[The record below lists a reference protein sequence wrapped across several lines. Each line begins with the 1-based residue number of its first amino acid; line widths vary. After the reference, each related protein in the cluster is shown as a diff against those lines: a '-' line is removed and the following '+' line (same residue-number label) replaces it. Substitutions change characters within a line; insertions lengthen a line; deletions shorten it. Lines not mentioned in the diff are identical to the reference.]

1 LTNETNFLML
11 GFAWLTLRQAE
22 EALNKGRLEE
32 AQRLLSQ
39 PAARGHKRSWKL
51 LQQVALGYVERGERR
66 LRHDD
71 AEAAWLDLLQAE
83 QMGGTESGADRLRQA
98 LVRLGLT
105 QVRALLEAGDPGRA
119 VETVAQLGERS
130 VRHPELKVLE
140 DSGRGWLLARELANR
155 GEFGQA
161 LGTMDGVRRLLPG
174 AVPALTSFHE
184 ELQERQRSFPFLL
197 ARLHGAT
204 AGSRWAD
211 VLALTEQVLAQAPQH
226 KEARKLRDLAWKAVQ
241 PATVAHQPV
250 PAEAAAEEAALLE
263 TPYRFLLWIDGIGG
277 YLVCLGGRVTLGQA
291 TAEASV
297 DVPLFADV
305 SRQHATI
312 TRDAEG
318 YLLETLRPVKV
329 NMQPVERTLLRPND
343 RVTLGACCQMV
354 FRQPAAV
361 SATALLE
368 VVSGH
373 RLPLALDGVL
383 LMAETLILGPGPQ
396 AHVTVPSL
404 KQPVVLFRHKDGL
417 GVRCVGGL
425 TVNGQKTQDR
435 ALLGTT
441 ATVSGDDFAF
451 AIEPVG
457 ERLGRT

>member
-1 LTNETNFLML
+1 ML
-11 GFAWLTLRQAE
+11 GFAWLILRQAE
-22 EALNKGRLEE
+22 EALTKGRLEE

-39 PAARGHKRSWKL
+39 PTARGHKRSWDL
-51 LQQVALGYVERGERR
+51 LQQVARGYVERGERR

-71 AEAAWLDLLQAE
+71 GEAAWLDLIQAE
-83 QMGGTESGADRLRQA
+83 QMGGTETGATRLRQA
-98 LVRLGLT
+98 LVSLGLT

-119 VETVAQLGERS
+119 VETVSQLGERS

-140 DSGRGWLLARELANR
+140 DSARGWLQARELASR

-161 LGTMDGVRRLLPG
+161 LGTMDSVRRLLPG
-174 AVPALTSFHE
+174 ALPARALFHD
-184 ELQERQRSFPFLL
+184 ELQERQRTFPFLL
-197 ARLHGAT
+197 ARLHGA
-204 AGSRWAD
+204 AASSRWAD
-211 VLALTEQVLAQAPQH
+211 VLALTEQVLALAPQH

-241 PATVAHQPV
+241 PATVAHTGVLPEE
-250 PAEAAAEEAALLE
+250 PASAEPELLE
-263 TPYRFLLWIDGIGG
+263 TPYRFLLWIDGVGG

-291 TAEASV
+291 TPEASV

-305 SRQHATI
+305 SRIHATI

-318 YLLETLRPVKV
+318 YLLETVRRVQV

-373 RLPLALDGVL
+373 RLPLALDGVV
-383 LMAETLILGPGPQ
+383 LMAETLILGPGTQ
-396 AHVTVPSL
+396 AHVTVPGL
-404 KQPVVLFRHKDGL
+404 KQAVVLFRHKDGL

-425 TVNGQKTQDR
+425 TVNGQKARDR

-441 ATVSGDDFAF
+441 ATVAGDDFAF

-457 ERLGRT
+457 ERLGQT

>member
-1 LTNETNFLML
+1 ML

-51 LQQVALGYVERGERR
+51 LQQVACGFVERGERR

-83 QMGGTESGADRLRQA
+83 QMGGTEVAADRLRQA

-105 QVRALLEAGDPGRA
+105 QVRALLEAGDPNRA
-119 VETVAQLGERS
+119 VETIAQLGERS
-130 VRHPELKVLE
+130 VRQPELKVLE
-140 DSGRGWLLARELANR
+140 DAARGWLLARELASR

-161 LGTMDGVRRLLPG
+161 LGTLEGVHRLLSG
-174 AVPALTSFHE
+174 ALPALTAFHK
-184 ELQERQRSFPFLL
+184 ELQERQQTFPFLL
-197 ARLHGAT
+197 ARLHQAT
-204 AGSRWAD
+204 ESSRWAD
-211 VLALTEQVLAQAPQH
+211 VLALTEQVLALAPQH
-226 KEARKLRDLAWKAVQ
+226 KEARKLRDLAWKTVQ
-241 PATVAHQPV
+241 PATVAPQTAPPEVLAVEPV
-250 PAEAAAEEAALLE
+250 LPE
-263 TPYRFLLWIDGIGG
+263 TPYRFLLWIDGVGG
-277 YLVCLGGRVTLGQA
+277 YLVCLGSRVSLGQA
-291 TAEASV
+291 TAEAPV

-318 YLLETLRPVKV
+318 YLLETMRPVQV
-329 NMQPVERTLLRPND
+329 NMQPVERALLRPND
-343 RVTLGACCQMV
+343 RVTLGTCCQMV

-361 SATALLE
+361 SSTALLDL
-368 VVSGH
+368 VSGH
-373 RLPLALDGVL
+373 RLPMALDGVL
-383 LMAETLILGPGPQ
+383 LMADTLILGPGPQ
-396 AHVTVPSL
+396 VHVAVPGL

-425 TVNGQKTQDR
+425 TVNGQKTRDR
-435 ALLGTT
+435 ALLGTN
-441 ATVSGDDFAF
+441 ATVAGDDFAF

>member
-1 LTNETNFLML
+1 ML

-32 AQRLLSQ
+32 AQRLLSL
-39 PAARGHKRSWKL
+39 PTTRGHKRSWKL
-51 LQQVALGYVERGERR
+51 LQQVAQGFVERGERR

-83 QMGGTESGADRLRQA
+83 QMGGSESGADRLRQA

-105 QVRALLEAGDPGRA
+105 QVRALLHAGDPGRA
-119 VETVAQLGERS
+119 VETIAQLSERS
-130 VRHPELKVLE
+130 VRQPELRVLE
-140 DSGRGWLLARELANR
+140 DAARGWLMARDLASR

-161 LGTMDGVRRLLPG
+161 LGTMEGVRRLLSE
-174 AVPALTSFHE
+174 ALPALAKFHD

-197 ARLHGAT
+197 ARLHGA
-204 AGSRWAD
+204 AESSRWAD
-211 VLALTEQVLAQAPQH
+211 VLALTEQVLNLAPQH
-226 KEARKLRDLAWKAVQ
+226 KEARKLRDMAWKAVQ
-241 PATVAHQPV
+241 PATVAHQPAL
-250 PAEAAAEEAALLE
+250 PEPEPGEAVLQE
-263 TPYRFLLWIDGIGG
+263 TPYRFLLWIDGVGG
-277 YLVCLGGRVTLGQA
+277 YLVCMGGRVILGQA
-291 TAEASV
+291 TAEAAV

-318 YLLETLRPVKV
+318 YLLETLRLVQV
-329 NMQPVERTLLRPND
+329 NMQPVERALLRPND
-343 RVTLGACCQMV
+343 RVTLGTCCQMV
-354 FRQPAAV
+354 FRQPAPV

-368 VVSGH
+368 LVSGH

-396 AHVTVPSL
+396 AHVTVPGL
-404 KQPVVLFRHKDGL
+404 KQPVVLFRHKEGL
-417 GVRCVGGL
+417 GVRCVGDM
-425 TVNGQKTQDR
+425 TVNGKKTRDR

-441 ATVSGDDFAF
+441 ATVAGEDFAF
-451 AIEPVG
+451 AIESVG

>member
-1 LTNETNFLML
+1 MF

-22 EALNKGRLEE
+22 EALEKGRLEE
-32 AQRLLSQ
+32 AQRLLAQ
-39 PAARGHKRSWKL
+39 PSARGHRRSWKL
-51 LQQVALGYVERGERR
+51 LQQVAHGFVERGERR

-71 AEAAWLDLLQAE
+71 AEAAWLDLLRAE
-83 QMGGTESGADRLRQA
+83 QMGGSESGADRLRQA
-98 LVRLGLT
+98 LTRLGVT
-105 QVRALLEAGDPGRA
+105 QVRALLEAGDPGRT
-119 VETVAQLGERS
+119 VEVVAQLNDRS
-130 VRHPELKVLE
+130 ARHPELKVLE
-140 DSGRGWLLARELANR
+140 DSARGWLLARELASR

-161 LGTMDGVRRLLPG
+161 LGTMDGVRRLLAG
-174 AVPALTSFHE
+174 ALPALIQYHD
-184 ELQERQRSFPFLL
+184 ELQERQRTFPFLL

-204 AGSRWAD
+204 ENSRWAD
-211 VLALTEQVLAQAPQH
+211 VLALTEQVLTLAPQH

-241 PATVAHQPV
+241 PATVAHQP
-250 PAEAAAEEAALLE
+250 PPLEAACAEAALPE
-263 TPYRFLLWIDGIGG
+263 TPYRFLLWIDGVGG

-291 TAEASV
+291 TTEASV

-318 YLLETLRPVKV
+318 YLLETLRPVQV
-329 NMQPVERTLLRPND
+329 NLQPVDRTLLRPND

-373 RLPLALDGVL
+373 RLPLALDGVV
-383 LMAETLILGPGPQ
+383 LMAETLILGPGSQ
-396 AHVTVPSL
+396 AHVTMPSS
-404 KQPVVLFRHKDGL
+404 KHPVVLFRHKDGL

-425 TVNGQKTQDR
+425 TVNGQQMRDR
-435 ALLGTT
+435 ALLGTA
-441 ATVSGDDFAF
+441 ATVAGEDFAF

-457 ERLGRT
+457 TRLGRT